1 MREPEMRKKY
11 LISGLLC
18 LVAIG
23 IIVVSLNPRLY
34 AGRWAQTLAQQ
45 QTKQQS
51 IAIGKVTTPVQYDG
65 VGVTDVNLKQLRAD
79 MRRKESVIL
88 RGYVAIPAVGIDMPI
103 FEGTTAKNLALGAG
117 TVKANEVM
125 GQRNYAIGA
134 HNMADNR
141 TYFSPLQNKF
151 QVGTKIYV
159 TDGQNI
165 YIYQSVTK
173 QVVSQYEVAVI
184 ADQPKQAASITLL
197 TCFEEPPYYTNAT
210 KRVVIT
216 GKFVAKQ
223 PINKSYLRTHHLFK
237 PLQ

>member
-1 MREPEMRKKY
+1 MQKKY

-23 IIVVSLNPRLY
+23 IIMVSLNPRLY
-34 AGRWAQTLAQQ
+34 AGRVAQLLAQHQ
-45 QTKQQS
+45 NKQQS
-51 IAIGKVTTPVQYDG
+51 IMTGKVTAQAQYDG
-65 VGVTDVNLKQLRAD
+65 VNVTDVNLKQLRAD
-79 MRRKESVIL
+79 MRSKEAVVL
-88 RGYVAIPAVGIDMPI
+88 RGYVAIPALGVDMPI

-117 TVKANEVM
+117 TLKAHEVM

-159 TDGQNI
+159 TDGHSI
-165 YIYQSVTK
+165 YIYQSVAK
-173 QVVSQYEVAVI
+173 RVVSQYQVEVI
-184 ADQPKQAASITLL
+184 ADRPKQSASITLL

-216 GKFVAKQ
+216 GKLVAKQ
-223 PINKSYLRTHHLFK
+223 SVSEKYLRTHHLFK
-237 PLQ
+237 ALQ